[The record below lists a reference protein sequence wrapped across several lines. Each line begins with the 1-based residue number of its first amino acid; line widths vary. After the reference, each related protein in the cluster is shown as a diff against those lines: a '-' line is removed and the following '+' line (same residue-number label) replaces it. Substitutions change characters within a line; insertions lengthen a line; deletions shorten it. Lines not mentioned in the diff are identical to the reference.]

1 MSASGRLGGIARH
14 GRARGPIELLEAV
27 SVTVESGVQGD
38 FRGAVRPGGK
48 GRRQI
53 SLITAE
59 GWAAAMADLHLDADQ
74 ILPWHARRVNLLAQG
89 IVFPMT
95 TGYVVAIGESLRFE
109 VTKECD
115 PCGRMEE
122 LLPGLKAAMLPEWR
136 GGILGKVLT
145 GGKIAIGDAIRI
157 ET

>member
-1 MSASGRLGGIARH
+1 MAASGTLGGIARH
-14 GRARGPIELLEAV
+14 GRSRGPIQLLDAV
-27 SVTVESGVQGD
+27 SVTTQGGVHGD
-38 FRGAVRPGGK
+38 FRGAIRPGGK

-53 SLITAE
+53 SLISAE
-59 GWAAAMADLHLDADQ
+59 GWEAAMAQMGLDADQ
-74 ILPWHARRVNLLAQG
+74 ILPWHARRVNLLSYG
-89 IVFPMT
+89 IQFPMT

-122 LLPGLKAAMLPEWR
+122 LLPGLKAALLPEWR

-145 GGKIAIGDAIRI
+145 DGDIAIGDTIRI

>member
-1 MSASGRLGGIARH
+1 VASGRLEGIARH
-14 GRARGPIELLEAV
+14 ARARGPIELLDAV
-27 SVTVESGVQGD
+27 SVTTAAGLQGD
-38 FRGAVRPGGK
+38 FRGAVKPGGK

-59 GWAAAMADLHLDADQ
+59 GWDAAMAAMQLPADAV
-74 ILPWHARRVNLLAQG
+74 LPWHARRVNLLARG
-89 IVFPMT
+89 IVFPQT
-95 TGYVVAIGESLRFE
+95 TGYIVAIGESLRFE

-122 LLPGLKAAMLPEWR
+122 LLPGLKAAMLPDWR

-145 GGKIAIGDAIRI
+145 DGKIAIGDAIRI

>member
-1 MSASGRLGGIARH
+1 MTASGILAGIARH
-14 GRARGPIELLEAV
+14 GRARGPIELLDAV
-27 SVTVESGVQGD
+27 SVTTESGVQGD

-59 GWAAAMADLHLDADQ
+59 GWDAAMADMHLGADQ
-74 ILPWHARRVNLLAQG
+74 VLPWHARRVNLLSRG
-89 IVFPMT
+89 IVFPQT
-95 TGYVVAIGESLRFE
+95 TGYVIAIGASLRFE

-122 LLPGLKAAMLPEWR
+122 LLPGLKGAMLPDWR
-136 GGILGKVLT
+136 GGLLGRVLT
-145 GGKIAIGDAIRI
+145 AGDIAIGDAIRI